1 MWGCGSGRS
10 SRCDSRIPSSCSP
23 SPLPERCCSG
33 LRCSGTGFDSC
44 VTCRI
49 CSRTTWHRVPPRSMP
64 RSRPRI
70 ELFLLIAGVSPLPA
84 QGGGRDVDV
93 RYGRWYSGNQ
103 STSYE
108 LRTDAPIAGIFSS
121 GLAVQVLI
129 HDSLGRHH
137 AFYGAGWQLHAFRR
151 RSKLGPYALA
161 GVSLGVSTDTSSQE
175 LAALWTMGAGVEWRP
190 IPWAAVAVET
200 VYRMQDV
207 GPRGFWRA
215 AANSRDGIAAAVG
228 LSVTIGKAVDRRWP
242 TGGRHESTPP
252 LVIVAPRT
260 ITGNAADIVKTA
272 LDALG
277 TPYVWGGSAEN
288 GFDCS
293 GLVQWAY
300 SQHGIRL
307 PRMSRDQAR
316 AGSEVTPVLDALR
329 PGDILL
335 FAAQPGGG
343 ITHVGMYVG
352 EQTFIH
358 SSNTGVKLSRLE
370 AQDSEGAWWVARWV
384 GARRVVQ

>member
-1 MWGCGSGRS
+1 
-10 SRCDSRIPSSCSP
+10 
-23 SPLPERCCSG
+23 
-33 LRCSGTGFDSC
+33 
-44 VTCRI
+44 
-49 CSRTTWHRVPPRSMP
+49 MP
-64 RSRPRI
+64 RLRPRI
-70 ELFLLIAGVSPLPA
+70 ELLLLIAGVSQLSA
-84 QGGGRDVDV
+84 QGVGGGGGRDVDL

-103 STSYE
+103 SKSYE
-108 LRTDAPIAGIFSS
+108 LRTDAPIAGIFSH
-121 GLAVQVLI
+121 GLAVQILI

-151 RSKLGPYALA
+151 RATVGPYALA

-175 LAALWTMGAGVEWRP
+175 LAALWTLGGGLEWRP
-190 IPWAAVAVET
+190 IRWAALGVET
-200 VYRMQDV
+200 VYRLQDV
-207 GPRGFWRA
+207 GPRGFWRTS
-215 AANSRDGIAAAVG
+215 ANSRDGIAASIG
-228 LSVTIGKAVDRRWP
+228 LSVTIGRAVDRRWP
-242 TGGRHESTPP
+242 RPQRSEPPP
-252 LVIVAPRT
+252 LPPPQPPLMIV
-260 ITGNAADIVKTA
+260 GNAAGVVKTA

-277 TPYVWGGSAEN
+277 TPYVWGGTAAN

-307 PRMSRDQAR
+307 PRMSRDQAH
-316 AGSEVTPVLDALR
+316 AGNEITPVLDALQ

-370 AQDSEGAWWVARWV
+370 GQDAESAWWVARWV
-384 GARRVVQ
+384 GARRVIQ